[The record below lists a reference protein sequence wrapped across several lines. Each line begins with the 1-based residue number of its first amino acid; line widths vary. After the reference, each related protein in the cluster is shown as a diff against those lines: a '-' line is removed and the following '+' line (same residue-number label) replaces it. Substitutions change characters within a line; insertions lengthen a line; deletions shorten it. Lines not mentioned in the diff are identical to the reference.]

1 MLHLFLLNT
10 YPLDTLDEKVDHRY
24 TQKIVNLD
32 TAFIC
37 EHTMFVTEDEGL
49 IFQNTFFFNINSVI
63 HASQL
68 LGILI
73 CLRH

>member
-49 IFQNTFFFNINSVI
+49 IFQNTLFF
-63 HASQL
+63 
-68 LGILI
+68 
-73 CLRH
+73 